1 MRKEN
6 VFVKNLKKITQLPF
20 YAHHV
25 RLLTG
30 VVIYGV
36 ALAMDKLTAVSGILF
51 LVADIFAIASLA
63 HPEWIVS
70 DVAGKNEDGRT
81 LSVCLYRVMYFMH
94 LYSHV
99 CPSQGYQFTLLAS
112 NSSNRVFWF
121 SLVP

>member
-30 VVIYGV
+30 VVIYGTV
-36 ALAMDKLTAVSGILF
+36 LAMDKLTAVSGILF

-81 LSVCLYRVMYFMH
+81 LSVCTGLCILCTCTAMSVH
-94 LYSHV
+94 LYSV
-99 CPSQGYQFTLLAS
+99 CEQLQQLSFLVFTS
-112 NSSNRVFWF
+112 
-121 SLVP
+121 P